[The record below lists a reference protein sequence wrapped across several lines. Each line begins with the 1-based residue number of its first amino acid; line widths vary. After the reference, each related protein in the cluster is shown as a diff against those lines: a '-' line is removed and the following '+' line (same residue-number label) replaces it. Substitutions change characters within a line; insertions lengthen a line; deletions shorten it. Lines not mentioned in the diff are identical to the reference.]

1 MANLGLG
8 RPICCGSGTFLTH
21 SVLEVKNVPLS
32 YIATGRVVN
41 IAAEASIVPM
51 EREKKKVIF
60 FLRGMFLMGEHL
72 RSILIVLRFCY
83 MDYIL
88 LRGHLVLN

>member
-21 SVLEVKNVPLS
+21 SVLEIKNVPLS

-41 IAAEASIVPM
+41 MAAEASIVPM
-51 EREKKKVIF
+51 GSGEEGNFF
-60 FLRGMFLMGEHL
+60 FLGVCF
-72 RSILIVLRFCY
+72 
-83 MDYIL
+83 
-88 LRGHLVLN
+88 